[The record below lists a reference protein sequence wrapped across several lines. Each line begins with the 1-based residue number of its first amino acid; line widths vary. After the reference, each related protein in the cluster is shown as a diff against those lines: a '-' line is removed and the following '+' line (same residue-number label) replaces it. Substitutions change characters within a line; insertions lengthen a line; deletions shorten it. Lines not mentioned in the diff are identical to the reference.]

1 MFVCLIKGLLS
12 WWGGKKRAPHE
23 GSSCAVH
30 ICKTHQFI
38 PVCWLSESGS
48 VILLTA
54 NSNDSS
60 AQCHVSHFIKMD
72 LWNEGVCIF
81 LVLRDFTLHYSC
93 TPNEQ
98 CESLFSFWT
107 FSILQLC
114 IFGPVNF
121 CHLDIKRPY
130 FGLTFHMFQLNKN
143 KCWKF
148 LVIQCVTF

>member
-1 MFVCLIKGLLS
+1 MLSIRHNVQSTVTSTDSFATLDALPWKETVQRCLFVLIKGLLS

-23 GSSCAVH
+23 GSCAVH

-107 FSILQLC
+107 F
-114 IFGPVNF
+114 FNF
-121 CHLDIKRPY
+121 TAVYL
-130 FGLTFHMFQLNKN
+130 
-143 KCWKF
+143 WSS
-148 LVIQCVTF
+148 